1 MLVMMCKHLHDVPQF
16 ILTFDRASVAAGVAA
31 GTCCRSLCVCVCVKM
46 IFVSEKERERER
58 YSETERV
65 RERNV
70 KKIKKNICIK
80 NELFV

>member
-46 IFVSEKERERER
+46 IFVSEKEREMEIQRDRE
-58 YSETERV
+58 SERAK
-65 RERNV
+65 R
-70 KKIKKNICIK
+70 
-80 NELFV
+80 